1 MPFRYALATV
11 LRVKESIEQRE
22 ERALQKIKL
31 EIARVARQIEDLNDA
46 MAKAQVARELALR
59 RTMPGGELQSMLW
72 QMRAAGEMKKALL
85 VTLHGLEELRLQQ
98 MKVYQA
104 AHRDHETLINLFNE
118 QRDLYEVEQARLKQ
132 KYLDDIFMAR
142 RHRS

>member
-1 MPFRYALATV
+1 MAFRFPLATI

-22 ERALQKIKL
+22 ERALQKIQL
-31 EIARVARQIEDLNDA
+31 EMARVARQIEDLNDA
-46 MAKAQVARELALR
+46 MTKAQVARQLALAR
-59 RTMPGGELQSMLW
+59 SMLGGELQSMLW
-72 QMRAAGEMKKALL
+72 QVQAVGEVKKSLL
-85 VTLHGLEELRLQQ
+85 VTLHELEELRLRQ

-118 QRDLYEVEQARLKQ
+118 QRALYEVELARFEQ